1 MNILTIQAQN
11 EMTKQSITTPINSW
25 IFYEA
30 NSSTSFSAS
39 VPGNVHD
46 DLVRANQLANPL
58 IGTNENESQWVAEKA
73 WVYELKNI
81 QLNENFKTQAH
92 WIIRLHGID
101 TYARVYWDNQLI
113 GQTNNAFV
121 AYTFDLPKSES
132 LSNHTLRIAFE
143 PALAQSKKLLATRV
157 LPLPGD
163 SVRAVCRK
171 PQYQFGW
178 DWGPK
183 LITCGITHPIE
194 VVGYNDVR
202 LEETSVET
210 IAIDSASAKVRV
222 RFSLYSEFDKPINVV
237 VREKDLGLYFAD
249 RFVAQH
255 GLHEYV
261 YDLDVKNPELW
272 YPNESGS
279 QRIYK
284 FLIDVHDDK
293 GQHNTKV
300 IKNGIRTVEL
310 VTEKDA
316 KGESFYFKVNGKRIF
331 MKGAN
336 LIPVVMLPRTVNE
349 SEYRALLQRCK
360 DAHFNMLRVW
370 GGGQYESDLFY
381 ELCDEMGIMIW
392 HDFMFACSMYP
403 GDAQFLQ
410 NVQVEAKQQVQRI
423 SHHACMALWCGNK
436 ENAEGWSNW
445 GWKIGL
451 SQSAVVALDSEY
463 DALFNQLLP
472 NAVHAYSQLPY
483 VPSSPRFGRGNA
495 QSLVEGDSHYWG
507 LWHDEEPFSVLQT
520 KVPRFMSEFG
530 MQSFPSTE
538 VLQLISPQ
546 DPYNQTS
553 AGYAVHQKHP
563 KGFALMKKYTETW
576 YPNASKLST
585 EEYATLTQK
594 MQAEG
599 MCMGIEAQRADA
611 QCGGTLYW
619 QLNDVWP
626 SFSWSS
632 IDYLGKEKLFHQQ
645 LKVSYAPQLLTYK
658 VENDTLKLIWIDDQF
673 TEPYDLY
680 YGLDVSNG
688 KKSIGTND
696 RFVRITS
703 NITALP
709 EEVALSTFK
718 HKTELDLRLFARTP
732 SLPAYERRGIVRRV
746 LKK

>member
-1 MNILTIQAQN
+1 MNTFS
-11 EMTKQSITTPINSW
+11 QSALQSLTTPGNPW
-25 IFYEA
+25 NFHEA
-30 NSSTSFSAS
+30 QSTTAFPAE

-46 DLVRANQLANPL
+46 DLMRANQIPNPL
-58 IGTNENESQWVAEKA
+58 IGTNEKTCQWVAEKN
-73 WVYELKNI
+73 WVYELNDI
-81 QLNENFKTQAH
+81 QLNENFKTQSH
-92 WIIRLHGID
+92 WELRFHGLD
-101 TYARVYWDNQLI
+101 TYASIYWDNQLI
-113 GQTNNAFV
+113 GQTNNAFIT
-121 AYTFDLPKSES
+121 YTFEIPKSTE
-132 LSNHTLRIAFE
+132 LSNHRLRIEFE
-143 PALAQSKKLLATRV
+143 PALSQSKKLLSARV

-163 SVRAVCRK
+163 SVRAICRK

-183 LITCGITHPIE
+183 LITCGITHNIE
-194 VVGYNDVR
+194 VIGYNDVR

-222 RFSLYSEFDKPINVV
+222 RFNLYSEFDKPINVV

-249 RFVAQH
+249 RFVAQN
-255 GLHEYV
+255 GMHEYV
-261 YDLDVKNPELW
+261 YDLEVKNPELW

-279 QRIYK
+279 QRIYH

-336 LIPVVMLPRTVNE
+336 LIPVIMLPRTVNE

-381 ELCDEMGIMIW
+381 ELCDELGIMIW

-410 NVQVEAKQQVQRI
+410 SVQEEAKQQVQRI
-423 SHHACMALWCGNK
+423 SHHACMALWCGNN
-436 ENAEGWSNW
+436 ENAEGWANW

-451 SQSAVVALDSEY
+451 SQTAVVALDSEY
-463 DALFNQLLP
+463 NALFNQLLP
-472 NAVHAYSQLPY
+472 NAVHTYSQLPY

-530 MQSFPSTE
+530 MQSFPSNE
-538 VLQLISPQ
+538 VLQLISPL
-546 DPYNQTS
+546 DPYNQNNE
-553 AGYAVHQKHP
+553 GYSVHQKHP

-585 EEYATLTQK
+585 EEYGKLTQQ

-645 LKVSYAPQLLTYK
+645 LKESYAPQLFTTKL
-658 VENDTLKLIWIDDQF
+658 VNDTLHFVWVDDQYV
-673 TEPYDLY
+673 TPYSLTY
-680 YGLDVSNG
+680 TVLVQAG
-688 KKSIGTND
+688 KKGTGYALN
-696 RFVRITS
+696 VNTISS
-703 NITALP
+703 NIN
-709 EEVALSTFK
+709 ELSLAIPLASFK
-718 HKTELDLRLFARTP
+718 RKGEINVIIEASSPSTP
-732 SLPAYERRGIVRRV
+732 SYKRTILVRRA
-746 LKK
+746 LK